1 MLKYPSRYVDTPISQ
16 LAPAERTH
24 LSATLTPPP
33 LEVSP
38 TRLDLGTLVTQQ
50 LRVLLERR
58 AIRIG
63 VVGSLLALASLFALL
78 TENPG
83 DAEWMFIL
91 PVALAAIAAG
101 LKEGLFVAILTTGL
115 AALFAADKTLELDQ
129 ATVLGIVTSRFAL
142 YGIIAAVLGAFA
154 EAHYSVQ
161 DHLRQLASLD
171 PLTKVSNIERFHHEI
186 RLLDAASI
194 PYAVLI
200 TDLDNLKALN
210 DKYGHQ
216 TGSAAIQAIANV
228 LRRVVRTTDLVARY
242 GGDEFVVILR
252 EADRVGAQIVMNRVN
267 TMLAGERLPSAP
279 DAELTVSLGV
289 ALSGEDG
296 SSPEEL
302 LSAADAAMYSQKRA
316 RKP

>member
-1 MLKYPSRYVDTPISQ
+1 M
-16 LAPAERTH
+16 
-24 LSATLTPPP
+24 SALTPPP
-33 LEVSP
+33 VEVSP
-38 TRLDLGTLVTQQ
+38 TRLALGTLVTQQ
-50 LRVLLERR
+50 VRVLLERR
-58 AIRIG
+58 AIRMA
-63 VVGSLLALASLFALL
+63 VVGTLLTVASLFALL
-78 TENPG
+78 PEDAG
-83 DAEWMFIL
+83 DAEWIFIL
-91 PVALAAIAAG
+91 PVAVAAIAAG

-115 AALFAADKTLELDQ
+115 VTLFTADKISASALDET
-129 ATVLGIVTSRFAL
+129 ALVRILTSRFAL
-142 YGIIAAVLGAFA
+142 YGIIATVLGAFA

-161 DHLRQLASLD
+161 HQLRQLASLD

-186 RLLDAASI
+186 RLLDAANI

-200 TDLDNLKALN
+200 TDLDDLKALN

-216 TGSAAIQAIANV
+216 AGSAAIQSIANV

-267 TMLAGERLPSAP
+267 GMLAGERLPGAP
-279 DAELTVSLGV
+279 NAELTVSMGV

-296 SSPEEL
+296 TTPEEL
-302 LSAADAAMYSQKRA
+302 LSAADQAMYEQKRA

>member
-1 MLKYPSRYVDTPISQ
+1 M
-16 LAPAERTH
+16 
-24 LSATLTPPP
+24 
-33 LEVSP
+33 
-38 TRLDLGTLVTQQ
+38 TQQ
-50 LRVLLERR
+50 VRVLLERR
-58 AIRIG
+58 YIRMA
-63 VVGSLLALASLFALL
+63 VVGGLLALASLFALL
-78 TENPG
+78 PEQVG
-83 DAEWMFIL
+83 DAEWVFIL
-91 PVALAAIAAG
+91 PVAVAAIAAG

-115 AALFAADKTLELDQ
+115 VTLFTADKQSAAALDETAVAQIL
-129 ATVLGIVTSRFAL
+129 TSRFAL

-200 TDLDNLKALN
+200 TDLDDLKALN

-216 TGSAAIQAIANV
+216 TGSAAIQSIANV

-267 TMLAGERLPSAP
+267 SMLAGERLPGAP
-279 DAELTVSLGV
+279 NAELTVSMGV

-296 SSPEEL
+296 TTPEEL
-302 LSAADAAMYSQKRA
+302 LSAADQAMYEQKRA
-316 RKP
+316 RKL

>member
-1 MLKYPSRYVDTPISQ
+1 MSVLV
-16 LAPAERTH
+16 
-24 LSATLTPPP
+24 PPP
-33 LEVSP
+33 AEVSP
-38 TRLDLGTLVTQQ
+38 TRLALGTLVTQQ
-50 LRVLLERR
+50 VRVLLERR
-58 AIRIG
+58 YIRMA
-63 VVGSLLALASLFALL
+63 VVGALLALASLFALL
-78 TENPG
+78 PEQVG
-83 DAEWMFIL
+83 DAEWVFIL
-91 PVALAAIAAG
+91 PVAVAAIAAG
-101 LKEGLFVAILTTGL
+101 LKEGMFVAILTTGL
-115 AALFAADKTLELDQ
+115 VTLFTADKAGSSPLDETAVAQ
-129 ATVLGIVTSRFAL
+129 ILTSRFAL

-200 TDLDNLKALN
+200 TDLDDLKALN

-216 TGSAAIQAIANV
+216 SGSAAIQSIANV

-267 TMLAGERLPSAP
+267 SMLAGERLPGAP
-279 DAELTVSLGV
+279 NVELTVSMGV

-296 SSPEEL
+296 STPEEL
-302 LSAADAAMYSQKRA
+302 LSAADKAMYEQKRA
-316 RKP
+316 RKQ